1 MEIELADV
9 AFDATVWDVKRA
21 FGAILHGEEFYNA
34 SDPQTP
40 RAVNFRV
47 LLNPGAGG
55 VQNNG
60 SGSLILPN
68 RKIGDRLMRR
78 VYEDGKPVVINGRKL
93 RLFRGK
99 KPPGR
104 GLRETLDKTPYL
116 EPDEEEEREDKL
128 RRLDLG
134 LHVDKVQFGVFYR
147 QPQDRMTAPRIF
159 SNEFEISHRDKGA
172 GLLWFEYDHKLIRIQ
187 LGDRMTE
194 EIGSNVAISFSNI
207 RRMAF
212 GMDFGNP
219 FVCFDLLTPPMLER
233 ERFNRT
239 LTGNDWHDHRKFRQ
253 RLDSLSPAHAVV
265 APYAHHIRV
274 IMHTEDDIRTFAR
287 LCEDAEIQKPIW
299 ANVEAFNRGFFAPK
313 QLHNFNLW
321 LKQFCWPVAF
331 QIEALLR
338 GGFLNTEDILGY
350 FRPRFEKLHK
360 NYGSRAAGVLRTFC
374 EELRTRNLKDSI
386 IDCFQRA
393 LPESEN
399 RDKSGKVI
407 VRKYDLGQDKE
418 RDMGKFQ
425 CHHVTFTPTRVI
437 LEGPYVGVSN
447 RVIRQ
452 YVGFEDHFIRVDFR
466 DEDRL
471 QYRWAREVDGTTL
484 LTERVGG
491 ILKRGFDLGGRHYEF
506 LAYSSSALREHAVW
520 FMSPFEHPT
529 LGFVTAQSIRDG
541 LGDFSNVIRYP
552 SKYAARLAQAFTA
565 TDPSVS
571 ITRDQWEEMPDIG
584 EEPYLFTDGVGT
596 ISQELGD
603 KIWEALCA
611 AKESLRRVAITP
623 DAYQIRFLGF
633 KGVVVIDRRLT
644 GVKMRLRKS
653 MNKFE
658 ALDKDVAPIEIA
670 RWFDKPGTSYLNK
683 ALIMI
688 LEDRGVEQK
697 AFLKLQELAATRTTT
712 ASDTIEG
719 TVALLKTHNLG
730 TSFKLP
736 WILHALRATGLGMRA
751 ECVAEPDARGG
762 SGCVGSLEGTFLQS
776 LIIFAQHHVLR
787 DIKHGAKIPIPDS
800 YLLVGVADEGPAYV
814 NEGVKDV
821 FMLEEGQI
829 YACIQ
834 NDEDEKPTYLK
845 GTVSIS
851 RSPVVHPGDVQRA
864 RAIGEPPADKVCFF
878 RDLKNVVVLPSV
890 GKRPLASMLGG
901 GDLDGDLYS
910 IIKYDPLLPT
920 VHKDA
925 GDYRGVGTR
934 ELPDGRTS
942 TVDDI
947 CDFIVEYINSDVL
960 GLLSDRHLIIADQS
974 MMGTNDPACIELAGL
989 CSQAVDY
996 PKNGVPVDIFDSP
1009 RLLIREKPDW
1019 KKAEDSDPRDTDYYF
1034 SSRAL
1039 GELFRSIDLNNLKL
1053 PKGSP
1058 PVQPAAVTLV
1068 PAAAAPKRETPLSDV
1083 ISLAL
1088 KPFVEGQLHYFLNND
1103 QNVADMKTLFLRY
1116 EEELRYI
1123 CLTHALSD
1131 APDNRL
1137 NEEEVV
1143 VGTILAVCSQTRW
1156 RRDRMHRMRLH
1167 SSGLVQEV
1175 RMRLYQPADV
1185 LNPEQGELLYG
1196 LSQAWLAW
1204 DFGMRNRGVF
1214 GASSFSLVAL
1224 GVVLD
1229 TLHKLGA
1236 LII

>member
-9 AFDATVWDVKRA
+9 AYDASVWDVKRT
-21 FGAILHGEEFYNA
+21 FGAILHGEDFH
-34 SDPQTP
+34 SIDPKTP

-47 LLNPGAGG
+47 ILNPGAGG

-60 SGSLILPN
+60 SGSLILPS
-68 RKIGDRLMRR
+68 RRIGDRLLRR
-78 VYEDGKPVVINGRKL
+78 VYEEGKPIIINGRKM

-99 KPPGR
+99 KAPGR
-104 GLRETLDKTPYL
+104 GLRETLEKTPYL
-116 EPDEEEEREDKL
+116 EPDEEEKHEDKL
-128 RRLDLG
+128 RRLDIG

-147 QPQDRMTAPRIF
+147 RPEDPMTAPRIF
-159 SNEFEISHRDKGA
+159 SNEYEISHRNKGA

-194 EIGSNVAISFSNI
+194 EIGSNVAIHFSNI
-207 RRMAF
+207 RKVAI

-219 FVCFDLLTPPMLER
+219 FVCFDLLTPPMFER

-239 LTGNDWHDHRKFRQ
+239 LTGNDWNDHRKFRQ
-253 RLDSLSPAHAVV
+253 RLDSLTPAHAVV
-265 APYAHHIRV
+265 APYAHHMRV
-274 IMHTEDDIRTFAR
+274 IMHTEADIRKFR
-287 LCEDAEIQKPIW
+287 ELCEVAEVQRPIW
-299 ANVEAFNRGFFAPK
+299 ANVEAFSRGFFSPK
-313 QLHNFNLW
+313 QLHKFHCW
-321 LKQFCWPVAF
+321 LRQFDWRVAF

-338 GGFLNTEDILGY
+338 GGFLNTEDILGSL
-350 FRPRFEKLHK
+350 RPYLEKLYK
-360 NYGSRAAGVLRTFC
+360 DMGRRAATVLRNFC
-374 EELRTRNLKDSI
+374 EALRTRSPKDSVM
-386 IDCFQRA
+386 DCFQRA
-393 LPESEN
+393 MPEGGKRNNKARKLAMMNLDEVEEEAA
-399 RDKSGKVI
+399 RD
-407 VRKYDLGQDKE
+407 
-418 RDMGKFQ
+418 RDMGKFE

-452 YVGFEDHFIRVDFR
+452 FVGFEDHFIRVDFR

-491 ILKRGFDLGGRHYEF
+491 VLKNGFDLGGRHYEF

-520 FMSPFEHPT
+520 FMNPFEHPT
-529 LGFVTAQSIRDG
+529 QGYMTAQRIRDS

-571 ITRDQWEEMPDIG
+571 ITRDQWEEMNDLG

-603 KIWEALCA
+603 MIWEALCT
-611 AKESLRRVAITP
+611 AKESLRRVQITP
-623 DAYQIRFLGF
+623 DAYQIRFLGY
-633 KGVVVIDRRLT
+633 KGVVVVDRRLQ
-644 GVKMRLRKS
+644 GIKMRLRPS

-670 RWFDKPGTSYLNK
+670 RWFDRPGTTYLNK

-688 LEDRGVEQK
+688 LEDRGVDQK
-697 AFLKLQELAATRTTT
+697 VFLKLQELAAAKITT
-712 ASDTIEG
+712 ASDSVEE
-719 TVALLKTHNLG
+719 TVTLLKAHNLG
-730 TSFKLP
+730 QSFSLP
-736 WILHALRATGLGMRA
+736 YILQGLRAVGLGMRPEA
-751 ECVAEPDARGG
+751 APAGN
-762 SGCVGSLEGTFLQS
+762 LNGTFLQS
-776 LIIFAQHHVLR
+776 LVIFAQHHVLR
-787 DIKHGAKIPIPDS
+787 DIKHGARIPIPDS

-814 NEGVKDV
+814 QEGVENV
-821 FMLEEGQI
+821 FTLKEGQI
-829 YACIQ
+829 YVCIQ
-834 NDEDEKPTYLK
+834 NEDDEKPTYLK

-851 RSPVVHPGDVQRA
+851 RSPVVHPGDVQRVW
-864 RAIGEPPADKVCFF
+864 AIGEPPAGQECFF
-878 RDLKNVVVLPSV
+878 RGLKNVVVLPSV
-890 GKRPLASMLGG
+890 GKRSLASMLGG

-910 IIKYDPLLPT
+910 VIKYDPLLPT
-920 VHKDA
+920 EHKDPA
-925 GDYRGVGTR
+925 DYTGVGTR
-934 ELPDGRTS
+934 SLPDGRES

-947 CDFIVEYINSDVL
+947 CDFIVEYINSDLL

-974 MMGTNDPACIELAGL
+974 KDGTSDPACIELARL

-1053 PKGSP
+1053 PTTPAPIPDGGVVLP
-1058 PVQPAAVTLV
+1058 PQ
-1068 PAAAAPKRETPLSDV
+1068 REQPLSDV

-1088 KPFVEGQLHYFLNND
+1088 RPFVEGQLHYFYNAD
-1103 QNVADMKTLFLRY
+1103 RNVAEMKALFLKY
-1116 EEELRYI
+1116 EQELRYI
-1123 CLTHALSD
+1123 CVTHALSD
-1131 APDNRL
+1131 APDIRL
-1137 NEEEVV
+1137 REEEVV
-1143 VGTILAVCSQTRW
+1143 VGTILAVCSQQRW
-1156 RRDRMHRMRLH
+1156 RKDRMHRMRLH
-1167 SSGLVQEV
+1167 SSELVRDV
-1175 RMRLYQPADV
+1175 KRRLYQPADV

-1204 DFGMRNRGVF
+1204 DFGMRNRTVF
-1214 GASSFSLVAL
+1214 GARSFSLVAL

-1229 TLHKLGA
+1229 TLTKLGS
-1236 LII
+1236 LVV